1 MLTYVN
7 AGIWKMRYTE
17 FKYKM
22 FRLELK
28 LEVPSHTTAAAI
40 EEGWK
45 LKEDSSAPRY
55 STMESLKDARE
66 V

>member
-1 MLTYVN
+1 MSIFYVFM
-7 AGIWKMRYTE
+7 ARAIYRLRYND
-17 FKYKM
+17 KM

-45 LKEDSSAPRY
+45 LKEDPSAPRY

>member
-1 MLTYVN
+1 MARAIYRL
-7 AGIWKMRYTE
+7 RYND
-17 FKYKM
+17 KM

>member
-1 MLTYVN
+1 MSIFYVFM
-7 AGIWKMRYTE
+7 ARAIYRLRYND
-17 FKYKM
+17 KM
-22 FRLELK
+22 FRLEL
-28 LEVPSHTTAAAI
+28 I

>member
-1 MLTYVN
+1 
-7 AGIWKMRYTE
+7 
-17 FKYKM
+17 M

-28 LEVPSHTTAAAI
+28 LEVPSHTTAVAI